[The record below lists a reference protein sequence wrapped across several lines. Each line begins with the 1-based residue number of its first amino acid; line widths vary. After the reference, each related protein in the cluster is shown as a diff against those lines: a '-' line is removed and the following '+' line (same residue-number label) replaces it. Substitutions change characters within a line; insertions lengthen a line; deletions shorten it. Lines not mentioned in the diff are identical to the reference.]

1 MIQIL
6 ELIKH
11 FVLGIVSA
19 ILFTTIAMSDITK
32 TKEYNTAF
40 KKVQQEF
47 PEGSF
52 QREVPVA
59 LGASIAYL
67 ETNGFGFEGAP
78 TAKAANNFHGMHASS
93 SYMKDNPNKFMTTTG
108 GANIR
113 KYDNLES
120 SIRSVLNLLATDDR
134 YEDVRKAQSKGP
146 EAMFKGMSPYATDSN
161 YVDKLTSVY
170 RNQIKAILET
180 ENMLVPKVKPLDQQ
194 MNNLK

>member
-1 MIQIL
+1 MIQIQ

-93 SYMKDNPNKFMTTTG
+93 NYMKDNPDKFMTTTG
-108 GANIR
+108 GANLR
-113 KYDNLES
+113 TFNDSKD
-120 SIRSVLNLLATDDR
+120 SIRGFLQLITSDER
-134 YEDVRKAQSKGP
+134 YKNVVDSSSKVED
-146 EAMFKGMSPYATDSN
+146 MFKGMSPYATREDYTDFLAN
-161 YVDKLTSVY
+161 VY
-170 RNQIKAILET
+170 NDNIKPIIET
-180 ENMLVPKVKPLDQQ
+180 ENMLVPKIKPMFQQ

>member
-32 TKEYNTAF
+32 TKEYNTTF

-52 QREVPVA
+52 QREIPVA
-59 LGASIAYL
+59 VGASIAYL
-67 ETNGFGFEGAP
+67 ETRGFGFEGAP
-78 TAKAANNFHGMHASS
+78 TAKAANNFHGMHASPN
-93 SYMKDNPNKFMTTTG
+93 YIKNNPDKYMTTTG

-134 YEDVRKAQSKGP
+134 YEDVRKAKGKGV
-146 EAMFKGMSPYATDSN
+146 EAMLKGMSPYAQDPN
-161 YVDKLTSVY
+161 YVEKLLSVY
-170 RNQIKAILET
+170 KNQIKAVLET
-180 ENMLVPKVKPLDQQ
+180 QNMLVPKVKSLDQQ

>member
-93 SYMKDNPNKFMTTTG
+93 NYIKNNPDKYMTTTG

-134 YEDVRKAQSKGP
+134 YEDVRKAQGKGV
-146 EAMFKGMSPYATDSN
+146 EAMFKGMSPYAQDPS

-170 RNQIKAILET
+170 KNQIKSILET
-180 ENMLVPKVKPLDQQ
+180 EKMLVPKVKPLDQQ

>member
-11 FVLGIVSA
+11 FVLGIASA
-19 ILFTTIAMSDITK
+19 ILFTTIAMSEITN
-32 TKEYNTAF
+32 TKEYA
-40 KKVQQEF
+40 KAYREVQQEY

-52 QREVPVA
+52 QREAPVA

-67 ETNGFGFEGAP
+67 ETNGFGFENAP

-93 SYMKDNPNKFMTTTG
+93 TYIKNNPDKYMTTTG

-134 YEDVRKAQSKGP
+134 YEDVRKAKGKGV
-146 EAMFKGMSPYATDSN
+146 EAMLKGMSPYAQDPN
-161 YVDKLTSVY
+161 YVEKLLSVY
-170 RNQIKAILET
+170 KNQIKAVLET
-180 ENMLVPKVKPLDQQ
+180 QNMLVPKVKSLDQQ

>member
-1 MIQIL
+1 M
-6 ELIKH
+6 
-11 FVLGIVSA
+11 LGIASA

-108 GANIR
+108 GANLR

-134 YEDVRKAQSKGP
+134 YEDVRKAKGKGV
-146 EAMFKGMSPYATDSN
+146 EAMLKGMSPYAQDPK
-161 YVDKLTSVY
+161 YVEKLLSVY
-170 RNQIKAILET
+170 KNQIKAVLET
-180 ENMLVPKVKPLDQQ
+180 QNMLVPKVKSLDQQ

>member
-19 ILFTTIAMSDITK
+19 ILFTTIAMSEIT
-32 TKEYNTAF
+32 NTNDYA
-40 KKVQQEF
+40 KAYREVQQEY

-52 QREVPVA
+52 QREAPVA
-59 LGASIAYL
+59 LGATNAYL

-78 TAKAANNFHGMHASS
+78 TAKAANNYHGMHASS
-93 SYMKDNPNKFMTTTG
+93 KYMKDNPNKFMTTTG
-108 GANIR
+108 GANLR
-113 KYDNLES
+113 KYDNVKD
-120 SIRSVLNLLATDDR
+120 SIRSFLNLIATDDR

-146 EAMFKGMSPYATDSN
+146 EAMFKGMSAYAEDPN

-170 RNQIKAILET
+170 RNQIKSVLET
-180 ENMLVPKVKPLDQQ
+180 EKMLVPKVNTLNQQ

>member
-19 ILFTTIAMSDITK
+19 ILFTTIAMSEITN
-32 TKEYNTAF
+32 TKEYA
-40 KKVQQEF
+40 KAYKEVQQEF
-47 PEGSF
+47 PEDSF
-52 QREVPVA
+52 QRNAPIGFA
-59 LGASIAYL
+59 ASNAFL
-67 ETNGFGFEGAP
+67 ETAGFGFENAP
-78 TAKAANNFHGMHASS
+78 TAKAANNYHGMHASS
-93 SYMKDNPNKFMTTTG
+93 NYMKDNPDKYMTTTG
-108 GANIR
+108 GANLR
-113 KYDNLES
+113 KYDNVKD
-120 SIRSVLNLLATDDR
+120 SIRSFLNLIATDDR

-180 ENMLVPKVKPLDQQ
+180 ENMLVPKIKPLDQQ
-194 MNNLK
+194 MNDLK

>member
-19 ILFTTIAMSDITK
+19 ILFTTIAMSEITN
-32 TKEYNTAF
+32 TKEYA
-40 KKVQQEF
+40 KAYKEVQQEF
-47 PEGSF
+47 PEDSF
-52 QREVPVA
+52 QRNAPIGFA
-59 LGASIAYL
+59 ASNAFL
-67 ETNGFGFEGAP
+67 ETAGFGFENAP
-78 TAKAANNFHGMHASS
+78 TAKAANNYHGMHASS
-93 SYMKDNPNKFMTTTG
+93 NYMKDNPDKYMTTTG
-108 GANIR
+108 GANLR
-113 KYDNLES
+113 KYDNVKD
-120 SIRSVLNLLATDDR
+120 SIRSFLNLIATDDR

-180 ENMLVPKVKPLDQQ
+180 ENMLVPKIKPLDQQ

>member
-11 FVLGIVSA
+11 FVLGIASA
-19 ILFTTIAMSDITK
+19 ILFTTIAMSEITN
-32 TKEYNTAF
+32 TKEYIKAYRE
-40 KKVQQEF
+40 VQQEY

-52 QREVPVA
+52 QREAPVA
-59 LGASIAYL
+59 LGATNAYL

-108 GANIR
+108 GANLR
-113 KYDNLES
+113 KYDNMKD
-120 SIRSVLNLLATDDR
+120 SIRGYLNLLATDDR
-134 YEDVRKAQSKGP
+134 YEDVRKAQGKGV
-146 EAMFKGMSPYATDSN
+146 EAMFKGMSAYAQDPN
-161 YVDKLTSVY
+161 YVEKLLSVY
-170 RNQIKAILET
+170 KNQIKSVLET

>member
-6 ELIKH
+6 ELIKP
-11 FVLGIVSA
+11 FVLGIASA
-19 ILFTTIAMSDITK
+19 ILFTTIAMSEITN
-32 TKEYNTAF
+32 TKEYVKAY
-40 KKVQQEF
+40 KEVQQEY

-52 QREVPVA
+52 QREAPVA
-59 LGASIAYL
+59 LGATNAYL

-78 TAKAANNFHGMHASS
+78 TAKAANNYHGMHASS
-93 SYMKDNPNKFMTTTG
+93 TYIKNNPDKYMTTTG

-134 YEDVRKAQSKGP
+134 YEDVRKAKGKGV
-146 EAMFKGMSPYATDSN
+146 EAMIKGMSPYAQDPN

-180 ENMLVPKVKPLDQQ
+180 ENMLVPKVKSLDQQ

>member
-19 ILFTTIAMSDITK
+19 ILFTTIAMSEITN
-32 TKEYNTAF
+32 TKEYA
-40 KKVQQEF
+40 KAYKEVQQEF
-47 PEGSF
+47 PEDSF
-52 QREVPVA
+52 QRNAPIGFA
-59 LGASIAYL
+59 ASNAFL
-67 ETNGFGFEGAP
+67 ETAGFGFENAP
-78 TAKAANNFHGMHASS
+78 TAKAANNYHGMHASS
-93 SYMKDNPNKFMTTTG
+93 NYMKDNPDKYMTTTG
-108 GANIR
+108 GANLR
-113 KYDNLES
+113 KYDNVKD
-120 SIRSVLNLLATDDR
+120 SIRSFLNLIATDDR

-180 ENMLVPKVKPLDQQ
+180 ENMLVPQVKPLDQQ

>member
-52 QREVPVA
+52 QREAPVA
-59 LGASIAYL
+59 LGATNAYL

-78 TAKAANNFHGMHASS
+78 TAKAANNYHGMHASS
-93 SYMKDNPNKFMTTTG
+93 TYIKNNPDKYMTTTG

-134 YEDVRKAQSKGP
+134 YEDVRKAKGKGV
-146 EAMFKGMSPYATDSN
+146 EAMIKGMSPYAQDPN

-180 ENMLVPKVKPLDQQ
+180 ENMLVPKVKSLDQQ

>member
-19 ILFTTIAMSDITK
+19 ILFTTIAMSEITNTNDYAK
-32 TKEYNTAF
+32 AYKE
-40 KKVQQEF
+40 VQQEY
-47 PEGSF
+47 PEGSV
-52 QREVPVA
+52 QRKLPAGFGV
-59 LGASIAYL
+59 SISSL
-67 ETNGFGFEGAP
+67 ETNKFGFEGAP
-78 TAKAANNFHGMHASS
+78 TAQKANNYYGMHATGDQQ
-93 SYMKDNPNKFMTTTG
+93 YLTTAG
-108 GANIR
+108 GAKLR
-113 KYDNLES
+113 QYDDVKA
-120 SIRSVLNLLATDDR
+120 SIRSFLNLIATDDR
-134 YEDVRKAQSKGP
+134 YEDVRKAQGKGP
-146 EAMFKGMSPYATDSN
+146 EEMFKGMSSYAEDPN

>member
-52 QREVPVA
+52 QREAPVA
-59 LGASIAYL
+59 LGATNAYL

-93 SYMKDNPNKFMTTTG
+93 NYIKNNPDKYMTTTG

-113 KYDNLES
+113 TFSDSKD
-120 SIRSVLNLLATDDR
+120 SIRGFLQLITSDER
-134 YEDVRKAQSKGP
+134 YKNVVDSSSKVED
-146 EAMFKGMSPYATDSN
+146 MFKGMSPYATREDYTDFLAN
-161 YVDKLTSVY
+161 VY
-170 RNQIKAILET
+170 KDNIKPIIET
-180 ENMLVPKVKPLDQQ
+180 ENMLVPKIKPMLQQ
-194 MNNLK
+194 MDNLQ

>member
-11 FVLGIVSA
+11 FVLGIASA
-19 ILFTTIAMSDITK
+19 ILFTTIAMSEITN
-32 TKEYNTAF
+32 TKEYA
-40 KKVQQEF
+40 KAYKEVQQEF
-47 PEGSF
+47 PEDSF
-52 QREVPVA
+52 QRNAPIGFA
-59 LGASIAYL
+59 ASNAFL
-67 ETNGFGFEGAP
+67 ETAGFGFENAT

-108 GANIR
+108 GANLR
-113 KYDNLES
+113 KYDNVKD
-120 SIRSVLNLLATDDR
+120 SIRSFLNLIATDDR

-146 EAMFKGMSPYATDSN
+146 EEMFKGMAPYATDSN